1 MLEFWP
7 DYLFDTTIYSTLKTC
22 QPCINRRIGM
32 DQFGSRW
39 SVFPRVSFLNNQS
52 WHPSGID
59 ILKLWSRIIGMLGKP
74 LVRIFPDQA
83 APLYIHCLGGS
94 ANSDIYIYMQVPVVP
109 YPVLID
115 QGFAASR
122 SIPHNKD
129 AKTHLRIY
137 RTGPYT
143 TCNYY
148 VTNPGTLNA
157 INI

>member
-94 ANSDIYIYMQVPVVP
+94 ANSDIYTYTCKFQW
-109 YPVLID
+109 
-115 QGFAASR
+115 
-122 SIPHNKD
+122 
-129 AKTHLRIY
+129 Y
-137 RTGPYT
+137 RTLSWLTRGLLLQGLYHTTRTPKHIYASTERGPT
-143 TCNYY
+143 PP
-148 VTNPGTLNA
+148 VTITLRTQA
-157 INI
+157 HWTQ

>member
-39 SVFPRVSFLNNQS
+39 SVFRRVSFLNNQS

-59 ILKLWSRIIGMLGKP
+59 ILKLWSRILGMLGKP

-94 ANSDIYIYMQVPVVP
+94 ANSEIYIYIHASSSGTVPCLDWPGVCCFKV
-109 YPVLID
+109 YTTQ
-115 QGFAASR
+115 QGRQNTF
-122 SIPHNKD
+122 
-129 AKTHLRIY
+129 THLPN
-137 RTGPYT
+137 GA
-143 TCNYY
+143 
-148 VTNPGTLNA
+148 LHHL
-157 INI
+157 